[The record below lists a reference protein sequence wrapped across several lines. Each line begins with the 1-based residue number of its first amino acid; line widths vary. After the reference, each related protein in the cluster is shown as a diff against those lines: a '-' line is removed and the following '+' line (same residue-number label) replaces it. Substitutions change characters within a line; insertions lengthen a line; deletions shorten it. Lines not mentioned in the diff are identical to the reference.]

1 MDKMRVFIRKI
12 TSREYLPLW
21 IFAAVQIVY
30 HMMMREPEGSDAL
43 RYFRCQLD
51 AFSLKDYLHIRYE
64 TWTSRL
70 LIEGVL
76 VFVARNVTLWKVLD
90 WAIWVFLAWALVGL
104 FPKEKR
110 EEETPPR
117 SASAASL
124 APWAVLGFLL
134 IYPMKDLKTAGWI
147 ATGVNY
153 TWTLAFGAFS
163 LHGAAKA
170 VRGEKSP
177 VFLWVLYA
185 LAALYA
191 ANMEQVAAVLV
202 AVNVCAAAYC
212 LMKKEKFAVCG
223 TVWISL
229 FVSAAEMLFI
239 LRCPGNA
246 ARNLDEIATRMPSF
260 VSYGFLDKLGL
271 GFMDTMHHL
280 AASSNLMFL
289 CYAVLLAALV
299 FAKTENLA
307 CRLAAVF
314 PVAFNVVLVGF
325 CSELKIYFPK
335 FFKLMKKSKPIGG
348 SNYHM
353 AANYVPVFLYLLL
366 IGCVILSLIAVC
378 RTYFELFSQ
387 MILLAAALATRVVM
401 GFTPTIYVSQ
411 ERTFLYLYMMLG
423 ISGTFLLTEHAGILE
438 EKKKA
443 RALKL
448 AGILLS
454 AACLVMNI
462 VEIGSV

>member
-1 MDKMRVFIRKI
+1 MDKMRVFIKKM

-90 WAIWVFLAWALVGL
+90 WVIWVFLAWAFVGL

-110 EEETPPR
+110 AL
-117 SASAASL
+117 AS
-124 APWAVLGFLL
+124 WAVLGFLL

-170 VRGEKSP
+170 VRGEKAP

-185 LAALYA
+185 FAALYA

-229 FVSAAEMLFI
+229 VVSAAEMLFI

-246 ARNLDEIATRMPSF
+246 ARNLDEIATRMPGF

-280 AASSNLMFL
+280 AASANLMFL

-299 FAKTENLA
+299 FAKTEHVG

-314 PVAFNVVLVGF
+314 PAVLNIALVGF
-325 CSELKIYFPK
+325 YATLKIYFPK
-335 FFKLMKKSKPIGG
+335 FFKLMKKSRPIDGG
-348 SNYHM
+348 NYHM

-378 RTYFELFSQ
+378 RTYFELFGQ
-387 MILLAAALATRVVM
+387 MILLATAFATRVVM

-423 ISGTFLLTEHAGILE
+423 ISGTFLLTGHAGILE

-448 AGILLS
+448 AGILLA
-454 AACLVMNI
+454 AACLVMNV